1 LLSVQIGLVEKS
13 AVAFFA
19 ANAHAHAQLIQR
31 QRRYTLLRSIL
42 KKFITVTTIEKMKLK
57 RFAGSMMI

>member
-1 LLSVQIGLVEKS
+1 VEKS

-19 ANAHAHAQLIQR
+19 ANAHAHAHAQLIQR